1 MDTKSAVSGNRL
13 IDALPAE
20 TAAALR
26 QRLKPMMLE
35 FGVMLGESGAPITQ
49 AVFPR
54 TGLISV
60 VTELSSG
67 ERIETAL
74 IGRSGV
80 LGASAPFGA
89 GVHIS
94 TSFAQMAGDGM
105 TMRASELIELAQGDE
120 ALRTALYTHEEYIL
134 AQSQQS
140 VACNARHQISERL
153 ATWLIRARDAV
164 EQDVL
169 TLTQEFLAQMLG
181 VQRASVSLVAA
192 KLQEEG
198 LIRYRRGRIEIVDEK
213 KLGERAC
220 ECCHVV
226 RTQYRRLFGDNGR
239 PQQAGS

>member
-1 MDTKSAVSGNRL
+1 MDTTSALTSNRL

-20 TAAALR
+20 TAVAIK
-26 QRLKPMMLE
+26 QRLKPVMLE
-35 FGVMLGESGAPITQ
+35 LGAILGESGAPITQ

-80 LGASAPFGA
+80 LGGSAPFGA

-94 TSFAQMAGDGM
+94 TSFAQMTGDAL
-105 TMRASELIELAQGDE
+105 TMRAAELTDLARDDE
-120 ALRTALYTHEEYIL
+120 TLRNARYTHEEYIL

-153 ATWLIRARDAV
+153 ATWLMRARDSV
-164 EQDVL
+164 EHNVL

-192 KLQEEG
+192 KLQDEG
-198 LIRYRRGRIEIVDEK
+198 LIRYRRGRIEIIDEK

-226 RTQYRRLFGDNGR
+226 RMQYRRLFGDGSKSA
-239 PQQAGS
+239 AGS

>member
-80 LGASAPFGA
+80 LGASAPFGGRRPHQHQLRPDDRRRYDDA
-89 GVHIS
+89 RL
-94 TSFAQMAGDGM
+94 
-105 TMRASELIELAQGDE
+105 RAY
-120 ALRTALYTHEEYIL
+120 RT
-134 AQSQQS
+134 
-140 VACNARHQISERL
+140 
-153 ATWLIRARDAV
+153 
-164 EQDVL
+164 
-169 TLTQEFLAQMLG
+169 G
-181 VQRASVSLVAA
+181 P
-192 KLQEEG
+192 G
-198 LIRYRRGRIEIVDEK
+198 G
-213 KLGERAC
+213 
-220 ECCHVV
+220 
-226 RTQYRRLFGDNGR
+226 
-239 PQQAGS
+239 